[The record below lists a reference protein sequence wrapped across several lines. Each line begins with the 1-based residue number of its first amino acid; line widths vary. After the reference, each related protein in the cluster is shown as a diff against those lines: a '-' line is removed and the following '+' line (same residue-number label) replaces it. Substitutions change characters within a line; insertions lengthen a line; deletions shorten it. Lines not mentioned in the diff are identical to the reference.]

1 MPNVLDIIVGF
12 LKANG
17 YDGLTRTDYAC
28 RCLVDSIAACGAVS
42 AHCVPAY
49 RWKCDGC
56 SMGPGPDIEASLCEW
71 DGHGC
76 FRTIKQEGEA

>member
-1 MPNVLDIIVGF
+1 MTDVLHIITTF

-56 SMGPGPDIEASLCEW
+56 SACDRDA
-71 DGHGC
+71 HGC
-76 FRTIKQEGEA
+76 FRTVKQEGA